1 MSSEPDSARYY
12 AEMEFQFAKELGNAK
27 FMAEALSLIGSSY
40 KIMGVYDKAIEA
52 YLESIELNKK
62 TGNKYYIIGDFN
74 GLGNVYLSMDD
85 YVSAMKQYQYA
96 LEIIEDIGTL
106 VGKGGILN
114 NIGEIYRE
122 TGDHQEALIY
132 YTKSYNLHKKL
143 EEHSGMATALLNIGE
158 VHNVEKNYQ
167 DAIDYY
173 NRSLVIYKELEDKAS
188 VSFTLSCLGDVY
200 NVQGYLKRSD
210 SIASIALQKAQEVR
224 SVIEI
229 RMAADCLYRVYKQQ
243 GKSTK
248 ALEMHELYTLI
259 KDSMENKES
268 TRKLMQKEY
277 QYQYDQQKT
286 LEEARHSE
294 EIALSEEREKRQRL
308 ISIGTGFGLL
318 VLLFFVVLI
327 YKRYKLANYQKHLIQ
342 EKNEQITDSIQYAKR
357 IQHASL
363 TSPQYLS
370 TVFDNYFV
378 FYQPKDIVS
387 GDFYWA
393 HNIDEDQVMVAVCD
407 CTGHGVPGAF
417 MSMISNSLLN
427 EVVIDNA
434 NYQPEK
440 VLDILSVEVIKTL
453 KQDKDKIEALDGLD
467 MTLLKIDKKN
477 RTVQFAGAGHTLY
490 LLRDGKVYEEKGDPY
505 PIGYFFGRRKPY
517 VTKDLT
523 LNKGDVLYLTSDG
536 YIEQF
541 GPMNKK
547 KFGYQAFKNLLVEA
561 GNEPIENQEDFF
573 KNAINNW
580 KANTTQVD
588 DMLVMGIRL

>member
-1 MSSEPDSARYY
+1 MND
-12 AEMEFQFAKELGNAK
+12 
-27 FMAEALSLIGSSY
+27 
-40 KIMGVYDKAIEA
+40 
-52 YLESIELNKK
+52 SIE
-62 TGNKYYIIGDFN
+62 
-74 GLGNVYLSMDD
+74 S
-85 YVSAMKQYQYA
+85 
-96 LEIIEDIGTL
+96 
-106 VGKGGILN
+106 
-114 NIGEIYRE
+114 
-122 TGDHQEALIY
+122 
-132 YTKSYNLHKKL
+132 
-143 EEHSGMATALLNIGE
+143 
-158 VHNVEKNYQ
+158 
-167 DAIDYY
+167 
-173 NRSLVIYKELEDKAS
+173 
-188 VSFTLSCLGDVY
+188 
-200 NVQGYLKRSD
+200 
-210 SIASIALQKAQEVR
+210 
-224 SVIEI
+224 
-229 RMAADCLYRVYKQQ
+229 
-243 GKSTK
+243 
-248 ALEMHELYTLI
+248 
-259 KDSMENKES
+259 KES
-268 TRKLMQKEY
+268 SMKIMQKEY
-277 QYQYDQQKT
+277 QSQYDQEKII
-286 LEEARHSE
+286 EEEKHNKE
-294 EIALSEEREKRQRL
+294 MALAGEREKRQRL

-318 VLLFFVVLI
+318 VLLFFVVAI